1 MKVQSYRMSRTHG
14 ARALLCVG
22 LLLLTACLSASGK
35 TRCPTV
41 RQTMFEN
48 EAVVRHVL
56 KDYEKL
62 SPPVAAGDRVEVGMR
77 AGLISVDGLK
87 EHDEQFSFTAWM
99 TFTWR
104 DPRLTWSLVGTS
116 DPATASDNNSIDSTS
131 TTDNSSSGGDKPASG
146 AQQSMFSFEAN
157 SSGSE
162 RFNPNTAGGCGCQ
175 SNDDVTSSVFR
186 HVSKVILP
194 RKKVWTPS
202 VLVSNAVTGFESLS
216 ESQFEGQSR

>member
-1 MKVQSYRMSRTHG
+1 MKVQSNRMSRTHG

-35 TRCPTV
+35 ARCPTV
-41 RQTMFEN
+41 RQTKFEN

-116 DPATASDNNSIDSTS
+116 DPATASDNNSIDST
-131 TTDNSSSGGDKPASG
+131 DNSSSGGDKPASG
-146 AQQSMFSFEAN
+146 AQQSMFSSEAN
-157 SSGSE
+157 NSGSE
-162 RFNPNTAGGCGCQ
+162 RFNPNTPGGCGCQ

>member
-1 MKVQSYRMSRTHG
+1 MKNLLMKVQSNRMSRTHG

-35 TRCPTV
+35 ARCPTV

-62 SPPVAAGDRVEVGMR
+62 SPPVATGDRVEVGMR
-77 AGLISVDGLK
+77 AGLISIDGLK

-104 DPRLTWSLVGTS
+104 DPRLTWSLVETS
-116 DPATASDNNSIDSTS
+116 DPSTASDNNSIDSTS
-131 TTDNSSSGGDKPASG
+131 TTDNSSSG
-146 AQQSMFSFEAN
+146 AQQSMFSSEAN
-157 SSGSE
+157 KSGSE
-162 RFNPNTAGGCGCQ
+162 RFNPNTAGGIGCQ